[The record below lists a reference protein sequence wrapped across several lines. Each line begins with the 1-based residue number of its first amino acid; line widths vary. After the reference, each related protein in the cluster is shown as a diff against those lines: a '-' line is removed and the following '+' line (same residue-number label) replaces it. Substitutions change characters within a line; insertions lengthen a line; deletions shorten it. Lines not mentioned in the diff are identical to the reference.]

1 MNAFHFKMVI
11 SIGIIFLFSHIF
23 SYSPS
28 TAGDNQKSLY
38 EGSIKL
44 NPDCQI
50 RRMSNGTVIVIMKD
64 QEGLEVKHQFNDIY
78 ADLLLAAHRKLRLPM
93 IVNNLSKKYYLS
105 EDDCRREIKHALNV
119 LSEWNIIMREENVAL
134 H

>member
-1 MNAFHFKMVI
+1 MVI
-11 SIGIIFLFSHIF
+11 STGIIFLFSLILT
-23 SYSPS
+23 YTPAV
-28 TAGDNQKSLY
+28 AGDNQKSLY
-38 EGSIKL
+38 EGGIKL

-64 QEGLEVKHQFNDIY
+64 QEGTEVKHQFNDIY

-93 IVNNLSKKYYLS
+93 IVNNLSKKYYMS